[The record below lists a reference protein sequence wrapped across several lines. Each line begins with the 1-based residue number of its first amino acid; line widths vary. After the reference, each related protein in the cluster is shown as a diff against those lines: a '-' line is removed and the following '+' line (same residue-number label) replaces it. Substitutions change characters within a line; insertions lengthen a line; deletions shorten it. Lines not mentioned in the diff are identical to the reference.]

1 MKKIFVTKATIPPL
15 NEYVDEIS
23 DIWETHWLTNMGSK
37 YKKLQ
42 EELKLYLD
50 TDNIELF
57 TNGHMSLELS
67 LQALGLKGEV
77 ITTPFTFAST
87 THAIVRNGLTPVF
100 CDINPDDYTIDVSKI
115 EALITEK
122 TSAILPVH
130 VYGNVCDV
138 EGIERI
144 ADKYNLK
151 VIYDAAHAF
160 ASVYKGRALSGYGDI
175 ATLSFHATK
184 LFHTVEGG
192 ACIVRDEAVNAKLDL
207 IKRFGHNGDTHYCLG
222 INGKQSEFHAA
233 MGLAVFPHLA
243 QIMAAR
249 KQICEEYDRLLA
261 HAVGRPAVQKDLQYN
276 YAYYPVVFRDEAQ
289 LLRVFAALNKAEIY
303 PRRYF
308 YPSLNTL
315 PYLPEKTPC
324 PVSQD
329 ICSRIA
335 CLPLYPAL
343 ALEDVRRI
351 AKIVLENL

>member
-1 MKKIFVTKATIPPL
+1 
-15 NEYVDEIS
+15 
-23 DIWETHWLTNMGSK
+23 
-37 YKKLQ
+37 
-42 EELKLYLD
+42 
-50 TDNIELF
+50 
-57 TNGHMSLELS
+57 
-67 LQALGLKGEV
+67 
-77 ITTPFTFAST
+77 
-87 THAIVRNGLTPVF
+87 
-100 CDINPDDYTIDVSKI
+100 
-115 EALITEK
+115 
-122 TSAILPVH
+122 
-130 VYGNVCDV
+130 
-138 EGIERI
+138 
-144 ADKYNLK
+144 
-151 VIYDAAHAF
+151 
-160 ASVYKGRALSGYGDI
+160 
-175 ATLSFHATK
+175 
-184 LFHTVEGG
+184 
-192 ACIVRDEAVNAKLDL
+192 
-207 IKRFGHNGDTHYCLG
+207 
-222 INGKQSEFHAA
+222 